1 MSRLRALLADYLLLR
16 RSLGYK
22 LVRAEALLDEFVSYL
37 EGAGVPHITVTAALS
52 WAVLPPNALSN
63 WRAQRLGVVR
73 CFARYC
79 NVIDPSHQVPPT
91 GLVSRGRGRPAPFIY
106 SAEQVGVLMRAAR
119 DLRHAQ
125 RAATLEAVV
134 GLMAV
139 SGMRVAEV
147 VRLDVT
153 DVDFAEGALIIRASK
168 AGKSRLLPLH
178 PSTVEALRAYA
189 SSRDRRWPRPKTAR
203 FFVSSTGTALAT
215 NNLGAAFAEALS
227 RSGLSYIGRRPRLG
241 DFRHSFAVD
250 TLVNWHLAGAGRGRQ
265 GPVVVCL
272 PRPRQPGFHL
282 LVLVGLTGTAGRGGE
297 PPGGRGR

>member
-1 MSRLRALLADYLLLR
+1 MSGLRALLADYLLLR

-37 EGAGVPHITVTAALS
+37 EGAGVPHITVPAALS
-52 WAVLPPNALSN
+52 WAVLPPNVLSN

-147 VRLDVT
+147 VPLTSLTSTSPRGHLLSVRPRPASHGFCHCT
-153 DVDFAEGALIIRASK
+153 RARSKRFAPMPTPG
-168 AGKSRLLPLH
+168 
-178 PSTVEALRAYA
+178 TVSGPGQRRRGS
-189 SSRDRRWPRPKTAR
+189 SSRAPAQHWPPITWA
-203 FFVSSTGTALAT
+203 
-215 NNLGAAFAEALS
+215 
-227 RSGLSYIGRRPRLG
+227 P
-241 DFRHSFAVD
+241 
-250 TLVNWHLAGAGRGRQ
+250 
-265 GPVVVCL
+265 
-272 PRPRQPGFHL
+272 HL
-282 LVLVGLTGTAGRGGE
+282 LKRFRARG
-297 PPGGRGR
+297 